1 MLASGQVPPPRIPS
15 PRGDSYRRPFIGS
28 PTRPI
33 LGSSTDIMASTTLG
47 GMPADIRQRIDQR
60 RNELKDLNNSSST
73 VKELRVDTFKIQQ
86 GNIADQLNRALNNL
100 KQVRG
105 RIQDRIT
112 ESTQSGKDMT
122 AAQALLA
129 IADTKITIAGTAIA
143 TFVAYNPTTT
153 SIASSTASTTT
164 DIQLDR
170 PRQVAGSAIAAIKD
184 AKNSLNDVVTA
195 IAQSL
200 GVDLSQ

>member
-1 MLASGQVPPPRIPS
+1 
-15 PRGDSYRRPFIGS
+15 
-28 PTRPI
+28 
-33 LGSSTDIMASTTLG
+33 
-47 GMPADIRQRIDQR
+47 MPADIRQRIDQR